1 MTLARAAAAA
11 LLAALALLAAGCGS
25 TEALRLQPPPEPPAP
40 PAVRLEVRAPAPLRE
55 LLEAH
60 LDLARLHVLAPG
72 EPVGADELDRLLAAT
87 PAQARALLETEGYFE
102 PTIELSRDGGAAD
115 GIPNVALR
123 IDPGE
128 RVRVGTVTVEVQGEL
143 DALARGGDAR
153 ARELTRALVDDWRL
167 SAGAPFRNAEWSA
180 AKAAVL
186 NRLRA
191 EGYLT
196 AQWSGTAAQ
205 VDVADGRARLF
216 VVADSGPLFRTGEL
230 VIEGLERYVDDPVR
244 HLAGFAP
251 GTPAGEKLLID
262 YQERLIASRLF
273 DGATVSV
280 DPDVTRAA
288 ATPVTVRVREKP
300 LQEVT
305 AGVGYSTN
313 VGPRTSLTHTH
324 RKPFGWAAIVR
335 NRVELGRKLQSWDG
349 ELAGY
354 PGPGYWRRLVGGAY
368 QREVADDDVTT
379 SWRARVGLTQ
389 DTVRIDRALFAEVE
403 QATVRGRDAALTRD
417 ELVSRTAT
425 AYSGNYH
432 WVWRDLDDVILPTR
446 GVSVSLQGALGWATS
461 DYADSGAFSRLY
473 GRVTAYRPL
482 GGWYAQA
489 RVELG
494 QVLRPEGVQVPDTL
508 KFRAGG
514 DHSVRGY
521 DYRSL
526 GTVIDG
532 VVTAGN
538 VLFTGSVEVARPLT
552 RRMPSL
558 WWAAF
563 VDVGQAADRWT
574 DLEPVTGAGLGLRWR
589 SPVGPLSIDVA
600 YGEAIRS
607 WRTHLSV
614 GVVF

>member
-11 LLAALALLAAGCGS
+11 WLAALALLTGGCGS
-25 TEALRLQPPPEPPAP
+25 TEVLRRAPPEAPPP
-40 PAVRLEVRAPAPLRE
+40 PAVRLEVRAPAPLRD
-55 LLEAH
+55 LLETH

-102 PTIELSRDGGAAD
+102 PTIELSREGPDADGAAR
-115 GIPNVALR
+115 VALR
-123 IDPGE
+123 VDPGA
-128 RVRVGTVTVEVQGEL
+128 RVQVGAVTVEVQGEL
-143 DALARGGDAR
+143 DALARQGDTRAR
-153 ARELTRALVDDWRL
+153 ALRDALASDWRMPV
-167 SAGAPFRNAEWSA
+167 GAPFRNAEWGA

-191 EGYLT
+191 EGYLA

-313 VGPRTSLTHTH
+313 VGPRTALTHTH
-324 RKPFGWAAIVR
+324 RKPFGWPAIVR
-335 NRVELGRKLQSWDG
+335 NRIELGSKLQSWDG
-349 ELAGY
+349 ELASY

-368 QREVADDDVTT
+368 QREVSDADVTT

-403 QATVRGRDAALTRD
+403 QATVRSRDPAVTRE
-417 ELVSRTAT
+417 ELARRSAT

-446 GVSVSLQGALGWATS
+446 GTSLSLQGALGWATS
-461 DYADSGAFSRLY
+461 DYADSGPFSRLY
-473 GRVTAYRPL
+473 GRATVYRPI
-482 GGWYAQA
+482 GSHWYAQA

-508 KFRAGG
+508 QFRAGG

-526 GTVIDG
+526 GPRIDG

-538 VLFTGSVEVARPLT
+538 VLFTGSVEIARPLT
-552 RRMPSL
+552 QRMPSL

-563 VDVGQAADRWT
+563 VDAGQAADRWT
-574 DLEPVTGAGLGLRWR
+574 DLEPVVGAGLGLRWR

-600 YGEAIRS
+600 YGEAIRN